1 MFNFNKLY
9 DISRHFKLIFI
20 VVGIAIILISTLFT
34 NRLAGK
40 LALEEQKKIEI
51 WAEATRQ
58 LVLPDGASNI
68 EFTLSIIEDNNTI
81 PVIIVDENDNML
93 QSRNFKEPKKNIDE
107 FYKKEIQHG
116 NFSFSRCK
124 RYYHR

>member
-68 EFTLSIIEDNNTI
+68 EFTLSIIEDNTTI

-93 QSRNFKEPKKNIDE
+93 QSRNFKETKKNIDE
-107 FYKKEIQHG
+107 FYRFIYQFF
-116 NFSFSRCK
+116 NI
-124 RYYHR
+124 